1 VRQPTAPEQRA
12 SLVARAAALLRR
24 PAGLVFRAPP
34 PRRVVSDEAFLR
46 RLERLALALQRPP
59 TLGLAGDHRSRRK
72 TDAPEFADYRT
83 YSPGDDFRRID
94 WKAYGRLG
102 ALYYRL
108 GEAQDELALHL
119 LVDTSP
125 SMDLG
130 SPNKLEYACQ
140 LAAALGYLGLAR
152 LDAVGVGALH
162 PRTPPLPLLRGKGQ
176 APRLFAYLEGLAGGP
191 PPPPNAG
198 GSRTRAGAGQP
209 SFSPPGLGGP
219 GGAPLLDSVRA
230 YRQGAARGVAVLI
243 TDGFFPDEHAVGLSE
258 LLQAGFQP
266 VLLHVLSPQELAP
279 DLAGDLELVD
289 SEDGEI
295 VPASLTPETLARYGE
310 RLRTWCAELERYC
323 AARRIPYVRLST
335 ALSLEEAVLG
345 ELRRRGL
352 LG

>member
-1 VRQPTAPEQRA
+1 MRAPTASEPRA

-24 PAGLVFRAPP
+24 PAGLVFRPAQ

-46 RLERLALALQRPP
+46 RLERLALALHRPP

-72 TDAPEFADYRT
+72 SDAPEFADYRT
-83 YSPGDDFRRID
+83 YTPGDDFRRID

-125 SMDLG
+125 SMDFGL
-130 SPNKLEYACQ
+130 PNKLEYACQ

-162 PRTPPLPLLRGKGQ
+162 PRTPTLPLLRGKAQ
-176 APRLFAYLEGLAGGP
+176 APRLFAYLDGLAGGEVS
-191 PPPPNAG
+191 ASSVG
-198 GSRTRAGAGQP
+198 TRLAAPAGATTLGTRQP
-209 SFSPPGLGGP
+209 
-219 GGAPLLDSVRA
+219 APLLEAVRA
-230 YRQGAARGVAVLI
+230 YRRGAARGVVALI
-243 TDGFFPDEHAVGLSE
+243 TDGFFPDEHAAGLGE
-258 LLQAGFQP
+258 LLQAGFHP
-266 VLLHVLSPQELAP
+266 VLLHVLSPQELDP

-289 SEDGEI
+289 SESGEI

-352 LG
+352 LA

>member
-1 VRQPTAPEQRA
+1 METEPRA

-24 PAGLVFRAPP
+24 PAGLVFRAT

-46 RLERLALALQRPP
+46 RLERLALALRRPP

-72 TDAPEFADYRT
+72 SDAPEFADYRT

-125 SMDLG
+125 SMDFG
-130 SPNKLEYACQ
+130 TPNKLEYACQ

-162 PRTPPLPLLRGKGQ
+162 PRTPTLPLLRGKAQ
-176 APRLFAYLEGLAGGP
+176 APRLFAYLDGLAGGG

-198 GSRTRAGAGQP
+198 GSRTGLVAGMGRSAYP
-209 SFSPPGLGGP
+209 APEWGGASARQA
-219 GGAPLLDSVRA
+219 APLLEAVRA
-230 YRQGAARGVAVLI
+230 YRRGAARGVVALI
-243 TDGFFPDEHAVGLSE
+243 TDGFFPDEHAAGLGD

-266 VLLHVLSPQELAP
+266 VLLHLLSPQELAP
-279 DLAGDLELVD
+279 DLAGDLELID
-289 SEDGEI
+289 SENGET
-295 VPASLTPETLARYGE
+295 VPASLTPETLARYHE
-310 RLRTWCAELERYC
+310 RLQTWCGELERYC

-335 ALSLEEAVLG
+335 ATPMEEAVLG
-345 ELRRRGL
+345 ELRRRRL